1 MHRFCSPP
9 WSVGCGLGS
18 RANHILTCN
27 RAILISQLWS
37 RIAMIVCLP
46 RFVLSEDCGRGLAPH
61 IHMAADQN
69 HVPPLHVPMPSDPE
83 GLDRI
88 LDPEGVE
95 R

>member
-1 MHRFCSPP
+1 
-9 WSVGCGLGS
+9 
-18 RANHILTCN
+18 
-27 RAILISQLWS
+27 
-37 RIAMIVCLP
+37 MIVCLP

-61 IHMAADQN
+61 IHMATDQN

-83 GLDRI
+83 GPDRI